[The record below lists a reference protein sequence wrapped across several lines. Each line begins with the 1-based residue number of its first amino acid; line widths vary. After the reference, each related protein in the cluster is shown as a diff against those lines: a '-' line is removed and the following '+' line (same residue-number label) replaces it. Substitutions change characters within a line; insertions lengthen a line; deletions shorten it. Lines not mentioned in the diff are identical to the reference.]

1 MKLKERACETITG
14 KKVYIPVKNFE
25 KAKEWYGRILGLN
38 KGEKQ
43 FNHLFAAE
51 TPAYQTPAI
60 QFVTNNLQA
69 SFQYMKAMKLIL

>member
-38 KGEKQ
+38 KGEK
-43 FNHLFAAE
+43 
-51 TPAYQTPAI
+51 
-60 QFVTNNLQA
+60 
-69 SFQYMKAMKLIL
+69 